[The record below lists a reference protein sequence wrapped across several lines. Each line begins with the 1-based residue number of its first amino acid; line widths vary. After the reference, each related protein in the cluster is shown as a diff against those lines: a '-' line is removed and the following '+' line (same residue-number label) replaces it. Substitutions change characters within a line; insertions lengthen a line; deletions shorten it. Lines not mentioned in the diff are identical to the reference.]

1 MKQNRGFR
9 AGGPFA
15 EAGGSKAVLAAFFP
29 SLPEL
34 SFLEKHLHSRLPPPV
49 CGTLKLSRDRESVQ
63 MYVFGDS

>member
-1 MKQNRGFR
+1 M
-9 AGGPFA
+9 
-15 EAGGSKAVLAAFFP
+15 LAAFFP

-63 MYVFGDS
+63 MDVFGDS